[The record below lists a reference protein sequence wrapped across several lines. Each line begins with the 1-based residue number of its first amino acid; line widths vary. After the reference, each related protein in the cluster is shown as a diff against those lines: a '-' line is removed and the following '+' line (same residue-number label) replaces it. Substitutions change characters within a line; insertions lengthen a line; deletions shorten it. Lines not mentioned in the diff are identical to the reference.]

1 MTLKKKLAKS
11 AVAFLFSTFLSIAVL
26 SFSLY
31 QITDKET
38 IKPIFI
44 AIATQQIPA
53 GQLNQIHEALKLQC
67 GERESIEVALQNER
81 ILVNCDE
88 IRNNPPEKMLEII
101 YSDNIDKL
109 YNLKY
114 DCEFIDCLRTQPQVM
129 FSAKANDFFLFV
141 TYVSIILTVIFGIL
155 LALLSRDSGKFGVLR
170 AFGWSFVFVGIS
182 YFFIMAAKTT
192 IIPADV
198 AKVAGPAIDL
208 IFNIIMFNLLI
219 ILVMGIVV
227 LAIGYIG
234 PRLQKKRKK

>member
-1 MTLKKKLAKS
+1 
-11 AVAFLFSTFLSIAVL
+11 
-26 SFSLY
+26 
-31 QITDKET
+31 
-38 IKPIFI
+38 
-44 AIATQQIPA
+44 
-53 GQLNQIHEALKLQC
+53 
-67 GERESIEVALQNER
+67 
-81 ILVNCDE
+81 
-88 IRNNPPEKMLEII
+88 
-101 YSDNIDKL
+101 
-109 YNLKY
+109 
-114 DCEFIDCLRTQPQVM
+114 M